1 MDVAPSDFRLMRF
14 LSSDY
19 PAQQRLA
26 VWQKI
31 LSDRLLAVEIEPIVS
46 QSFHVDASLRVLPDF
61 VFGFGIFA
69 GCVSR
74 HTARLASRDND
85 DVYMVM
91 NLEGPFSVA
100 SGGAEIQLEEGDAI
114 FLGCRQEA
122 VFTRPQTGR
131 LLLTRFRRGPL
142 RALVGGLD
150 AQLGRHITKR
160 VEALRLFSSSLRTLD
175 HNQSLQTHE
184 LRKLVVA
191 HAYDHAALILNAARG
206 ESSAGVADDAAA
218 NRLGRIK
225 TYIAENLERPEMSV
239 SSVATA
245 HRLSPRQVQRAFE
258 MEGTTFSEFVLTKRL
273 ERVRVILADPRQT
286 HRAIGEIALS
296 AGFGDVSHFNRA
308 FRRHFGDTPRSVRD
322 HG

>member
-26 VWQKI
+26 VWQQI
-31 LSDRLLAVEIEPIVS
+31 LSSRLLKVEIEPVTA

-61 VFGFGIFA
+61 RFGIGIFA
-69 GCVSR
+69 GCISR
-74 HTARLASRDND
+74 HTARLASQEND
-85 DVYMVM
+85 DVYFVE
-91 NLEGPFSVA
+91 NLEGPFSVT
-100 SGGAEIQLEEGDAI
+100 SGGMETPLEEGDAI
-114 FLGCRQEA
+114 FLSCRQEA

-131 LLLTRFRRGPL
+131 LLLARFRRGPM
-142 RALVGGLD
+142 RALVSGLD
-150 AQLGRHITKR
+150 AQIGCHISKR
-160 VEALRLFSSSLRTLD
+160 IEALRLFSSFLRSLD
-175 HNQSLQTHE
+175 HNQSLQTSE
-184 LRKLVVA
+184 LRKLVIT

-206 ESSAGVADDAAA
+206 ESSASVVDDAAA
-218 NRLGRIK
+218 NRLGHIK
-225 TYIAENLERPEMSV
+225 NYITENLERPELSV

-258 MEGTTFSEFVLTKRL
+258 IENTTFSEFVLTKRL
-273 ERVRVILADPRQT
+273 ERVRAILADARQT

-308 FRRHFGDTPRSVRD
+308 FRRHFGDTPSSVRNLR
-322 HG
+322 